1 MIDEEK
7 VMDENEV
14 ASSSTGEEVEKTPE
28 SEVNEVP
35 EREQEQE
42 SPYSSRAEERIRE
55 LIERV
60 KMYEEALRA
69 LQMQQQQ
76 NLPSED
82 EDEYLDPQ
90 VKALKQEVKTL
101 KMALATTYDQL
112 DKLMTKQMYPDYD
125 KYANQIEIM
134 LTDMRRRGE
143 NRSRQ
148 EIYALLK
155 AREVLSKSSSSEAKK
170 VAVKKEKQE
179 PIPETR
185 SVKVPPK
192 KPETLEEMAE
202 KLKDVKF

>member
-1 MIDEEK
+1 MIDEKK

-14 ASSSTGEEVEKTPE
+14 ASSSTGEEETPE
-28 SEVNEVP
+28 TEVNEVP

-42 SPYSSRAEERIRE
+42 KPFSSRAEERIRE
-55 LIERV
+55 LTERV
-60 KMYEEALRA
+60 RMYEEALKA

-82 EDEYLDPQ
+82 EDEYLDPT

-125 KYANQIEIM
+125 KYADQIEMM

-155 AREVLSKSSSSEAKK
+155 AREVLNKPSSSEGKK
-170 VAVKKEKQE
+170 VVSKKEKQE